1 MPTTTVPVIHTSRAE
16 ADENKPPMAIE
27 RARSL
32 RTTRKFDAT
41 RRSVQRSA
49 QAAPMD
55 KLRLVNALR

>member
-1 MPTTTVPVIHTSRAE
+1 
-16 ADENKPPMAIE
+16 MAIE